1 MPGNIMSHTVIE
13 QSLDVQTNYTQV
25 KKQKALA
32 KKILNNLIT
41 LDHSL
46 EKTQRKSR
54 TTQNTYQVRKMPEY
68 LILISLLS
76 QWTKRLPVI

>member
-54 TTQNTYQVRKMPEY
+54 TTQKTYQVRKMPEY